1 MIITTISAFRKALAA
16 PHTSLRTL
24 RGIVPLTEGG
34 LPIVRRTARFAEAE
48 VVMPDGRRALLHS
61 PLSPRAIVSVA
72 RTAEALCSIGSQW
85 LGEYRILESEM
96 LLRDSFGREQWADLI
111 LEVLPEGEPLEGCA
125 LIDGATLRREL
136 LALQREMHRIGF
148 SHGNLRAGNLIV
160 GYDGRLH
167 PIRPHYG
174 RFDGASDDFAPLFAL
189 ADSLDKE
196 QLPNA
201 SASGVVSD
209 VSCAY
214 HATQPAESIGPAA
227 AESAEPDEERF
238 PIHEGLIRT
247 RRGTRYGYLDASG
260 QVRIGFEWLWADD
273 FREGRAVVET
283 TDGVGVIDK
292 HGRVVIDPVW
302 DDIRYDVS
310 RGEFHASLGGERATM
325 GYDGRVLR
333 SCAKE

>member
-1 MIITTISAFRKALAA
+1 MVITTISAFRKALAT

-24 RGIVPLTEGG
+24 RGVVPLTEGG
-34 LPIVRRTARFAEAE
+34 LPIVRRTSRFAEAE
-48 VVMPDGRRALLHS
+48 IVMPDGRRALLHA
-61 PLSPRAIVSVA
+61 PLSPRAIAPVT

-85 LGEYRILESEM
+85 LGEYRILEGEM

-111 LEVLPEGEPLEGCA
+111 LEVLPEGEPLDRCTM
-125 LIDGATLRREL
+125 IDGATLRREL

-160 GYDGRLH
+160 GHDGRLH

-189 ADSLDKE
+189 ADSLTR
-196 QLPNA
+196 QQQP
-201 SASGVVSD
+201 SASGVLSD

-214 HATQPAESIGPAA
+214 HATQPIGLTEGA
-227 AESAEPDEERF
+227 SATQPDEERF
-238 PIHEGLIRT
+238 PIHEGLVRT

-260 QVRIGFEWLWADD
+260 MVCIPFEWVWADD

-283 TDGVGVIDK
+283 PDGVGVIDK
-292 HGRVVIDPVW
+292 RGEIVVAPVW
-302 DDIRYDVS
+302 DNIRYDVS
-310 RGEFHASLGGERATM
+310 RGEFYASLGEECTTI

-333 SCAKE
+333 SCTKE